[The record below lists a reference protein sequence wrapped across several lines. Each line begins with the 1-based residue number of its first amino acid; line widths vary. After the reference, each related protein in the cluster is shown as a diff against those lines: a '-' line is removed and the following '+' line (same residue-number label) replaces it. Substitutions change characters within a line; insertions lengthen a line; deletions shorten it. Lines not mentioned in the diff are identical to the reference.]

1 MDSVRVAPLVGIV
14 GCLGVLAALLYPY
27 VAADGAVGL
36 YYGSGVV
43 SPLVAGLLALITIIV
58 LAAGREDRTDPELAA
73 GAGLVFGLFI
83 VVLTLAWG
91 LTTRVDVL
99 TISELHR
106 WSLPAVALLVPIASV
121 WYARA
126 LRLF

>member
-14 GCLGVLAALLYPY
+14 GCLGVLTVLLYPY
-27 VAADGAVGL
+27 LAADGAVGL

-43 SPLVAGLLALITIIV
+43 SPLVAGMLALVTIIV

-83 VVLTLAWG
+83 VGLSLAWG

-99 TISELHR
+99 TISEFHR
-106 WSLPAVALLVPIASV
+106 WSLPAVALLVPIASL

>member
-1 MDSVRVAPLVGIV
+1 MDSVRVSPLVGIV

-27 VAADGAVGL
+27 VGADGAVGL

-43 SPLVAGLLALITIIV
+43 SPLIAGMLALISIIV
-58 LAAGREDRTDPELAA
+58 LAAGREDRTDPEIAA

-83 VVLTLAWG
+83 VALTLAWAA
-91 LTTRVDVL
+91 TTRVDVL
-99 TISELHR
+99 TITQYHR
-106 WSLPAVALLVPIASV
+106 WVLPAIGGVVPVASL
-121 WYARA
+121 WYART

>member
-14 GCLGVLAALLYPY
+14 GCLGVLGALLYPY

-43 SPLVAGLLALITIIV
+43 SPLVVGLLALVTIIV
-58 LAAGREDRTDPELAA
+58 LAAGRESRTDPEIAA
-73 GAGLVFGLFI
+73 GAGLVFGVFI
-83 VVLTLAWG
+83 VGLSLAWG

-99 TISELHR
+99 TITQYHR
-106 WSLPAVALLVPIASV
+106 WVLPAMGAIVSAASL
-121 WYARA
+121 WYART

>member
-14 GCLGVLAALLYPY
+14 GCLGVLGALVYPY
-27 VAADGAVGL
+27 LAADGAVGL

-43 SPLVAGLLALITIIV
+43 SPLVAGMLALVTVIV
-58 LAAGREDRTDPELAA
+58 LAAGREDRTDPEIAA
-73 GAGLVFGLFI
+73 GAGLVFGLFMI
-83 VVLTLAWG
+83 ALSLAWA

-99 TISELHR
+99 TITQYHR
-106 WSLPAVALLVPIASV
+106 WVVPAVAVIVPLASL

>member
-14 GCLGVLAALLYPY
+14 GCLGVLGALLYPY
-27 VAADGAVGL
+27 LAAEGAVGL
-36 YYGSGVV
+36 YYGSGAV
-43 SPLVAGLLALITIIV
+43 SPLVAGMLALVTIIV
-58 LAAGREDRTDPELAA
+58 LAAGREDRTDPEIAA
-73 GAGLVFGLFI
+73 GAGLVFGLFM
-83 VVLTLAWG
+83 VGLTLAWG

-99 TISELHR
+99 IITEYHR
-106 WSLPAVALLVPIASV
+106 WVVPAVAVVVPLASL